1 MKKVLVITYY
11 WPPSGGSGVQ
21 RWLKFTKYLP
31 DFGWQP
37 LVFTPE
43 NPSFEVKDESLVN
56 DVSDEVEVINLP
68 IWEPYGLVNKL
79 KGKGNQQSDLIKKK
93 KKSLLAKML
102 LWIRG
107 NCFIPDPRKFWV
119 KPAVKVLEDL
129 IVSNEIDVI
138 ITTGPPHSMHLIGHK
153 LKQKL
158 DVKWVADFRDP
169 WTQWGLFQNF
179 NMSQLAWSKHKKL
192 EQKVLRDADEVITVS
207 HHYAEGLKE
216 LYQRDVHVIT
226 NGFDEAEFE
235 SVANIKPDKFVIRH
249 LGVVDEHRNPW
260 PLLNAVE
267 KLAAQNVQIN
277 IEFVGNVNETLK
289 AEIRERKE
297 LAGSVEFKPYVPH
310 SEVLTLYRKSAVL
323 LSLPMNAENAKGN
336 IPGKIFEYLAAQRP
350 ILAIGDTSGDAARI
364 VKETGAG
371 IIVEESDHE
380 GIMNALLTM
389 KKNFEDGKE
398 NMPSAIEKY
407 TRKNLTARLAEVL
420 DNL

>member
-56 DVSDEVEVINLP
+56 DVSDEVEVIKLP

-93 KKSLLAKML
+93 KKGLLAKTL

-179 NMSQLAWSKHKKL
+179 NMSQLAWNKHKKL
-192 EQKVLRDADEVITVS
+192 EKKVLRDANEVITVS

-289 AEIRERKE
+289 AEISERKE
-297 LAGSVEFKPYVPH
+297 LAGSVEFKPYVSH
-310 SEVLTLYRKSAVL
+310 SEVLPLYRKSAVL

-336 IPGKIFEYLAAQRP
+336 IPGKIFEYLAAKRP
-350 ILAIGDTSGDAARI
+350 ILAIGDISGDAARI

-371 IIVEESDHE
+371 IIVEERDHE

-398 NMPSAIEKY
+398 NTPSEIEKY